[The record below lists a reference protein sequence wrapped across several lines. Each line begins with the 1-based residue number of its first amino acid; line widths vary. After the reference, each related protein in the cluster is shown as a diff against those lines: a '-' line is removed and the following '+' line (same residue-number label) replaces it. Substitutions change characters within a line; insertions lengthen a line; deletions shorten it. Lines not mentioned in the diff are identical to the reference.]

1 MSDTSINP
9 VNIPSLQPRNQ
20 VNFQQNPNGTQ
31 PPMQGAGGEQ
41 IRQSVDNSY
50 LANRAKASG
59 DATPDQLL
67 PYWLASWYGLS
78 QLMDKFNPLC
88 RGEYKDSILGKLG
101 AWGDKG
107 STQTKVGRGI
117 ESGLNW
123 VDNKTTA
130 LAKKNKI
137 VNALKNYSTRPEWS
151 FAKTPWAGLQG
162 FLAMDTEQL
171 FENFLTPLTNRQAK
185 SPFFGIPLSPKTH
198 YYQGLEQYGN
208 ITQEEINNFVKSLK
222 GKTFAE
228 KGLALQKK
236 ELELLGADSKIVAKI
251 EAKTGSKGLE
261 KYAKSLKIKKLGFK
275 SIREFNELKGKFLD
289 NPTKVIKALENSDK
303 KIKFSIWRGNDS
315 ILGKIKS
322 NLIGRTATTT
332 EYLNKYKA
340 TLGKGNPTRLG
351 KLLPASLGWLTEGT
365 TSRFAGGKLAV
376 LMQSYFLADML
387 YHTVKA
393 PKGEKGKTFAERFV
407 NDFTYFVAMTVGIK
421 AMHKVGGLKYLGL
434 KDKAGIEAYRKGIE
448 EFKLKHEAGL
458 LNNKKAYKFA
468 QKRLDVLLGKQ
479 NVKGFFNKLAFKIG
493 KLINLGNESV
503 PAYKSASK
511 YNINWLRKLAN
522 KNIIGVPL
530 RFAIPMLM
538 ISPFIA
544 KLTTKTAHK
553 IFGKPTN
560 SVLDED
566 KEPEEDKMTQQV
578 QPQNN
583 PEVNKPQQPPR
594 NPNQYADS
602 NLIKQRINAI
612 NNGQMA
618 NNTTNTNTQ
627 AQTTSTNT
635 STTSQNTTQTTEA
648 KSEDGKPLKENEEK
662 EPVRTYIP
670 SPVGMVQQTP
680 DMSGINQ
687 AMAQADAAEKYANS
701 VLKMG

>member
-1 MSDTSINP
+1 MSDTAINP
-9 VNIPSLQPRNQ
+9 INIPSLQPKNQ
-20 VNFQQNPNGTQ
+20 VNFQQNPSYTQ
-31 PPMQGAGGEQ
+31 PPMQGTGSEQ

-59 DATPDQLL
+59 DATPEQLL
-67 PYWLASWYGLS
+67 PFWLASWYGLG

-88 RGEYKDSILGKLG
+88 RGEYKDSILGKIG
-101 AWGDKG
+101 GWGDKI
-107 STQTKVGRGI
+107 STETRVGRGI
-117 ESGLNW
+117 ENGLQW
-123 VDNKTTA
+123 IDNKTTA

-151 FAKTPWAGLQG
+151 FAKTPGAGVHG
-162 FLAMDTEQL
+162 FLATDTEQL
-171 FENFLTPLTNRQAK
+171 FENFLNPLTNRQVK
-185 SPFFGIPLSPKTH
+185 SPLFGIPLSTKSN

-208 ITQEEINNFVKSLK
+208 ITQQEINNFVKSLK

-228 KGLALQKK
+228 KTLALQKK
-236 ELELLGADSKIVAKI
+236 ELELLGANADIVAKI
-251 EAKTGSKGLE
+251 EGKTGLKGLE
-261 KYAKSLKIKKLGFK
+261 KLAKSLKVKKLGFK

-289 NPTKVIKALENSDK
+289 NPDKIMKALENADK
-303 KIKFSIWRGNDS
+303 KIKFSVWRGNDN

-322 NLIGRTATTT
+322 HLIGRIATPQ

-340 TLGKGNPTRLG
+340 ILGKGNTSRLG
-351 KLLPASLGWLTEGT
+351 RFLPASLGWLTEGT

-376 LMQSYFLADML
+376 AMQSYFLADML
-387 YHTVKA
+387 YHTIKA
-393 PKGEKGKTFAERFV
+393 PKGEKTKTFAERFV
-407 NDFTYFVAMTVGIK
+407 NDFTYFMAMTFGIK
-421 AMHKVGGLKYLGL
+421 AMHKVGGLKYLGI

-448 EFKLKHEAGL
+448 AFKAKHAAGL

-479 NVKGFFNKLAFKIG
+479 NVKGFFNKLFFKVG
-493 KLINLGNESV
+493 KLINLGNERI
-503 PAYKSASK
+503 PAYKSTSK
-511 YNINWLRKLAN
+511 YNLNWLRKCAN
-522 KNIIGVPL
+522 GNILGVPL
-530 RFAIPMLM
+530 RFAIPMLV
-538 ISPFIA
+538 ISPFLA

-566 KEPEEDKMTQQV
+566 KEPEEVKTAQQQT

-583 PEVNKPQQPPR
+583 NIPEVNKPQQPPR

-602 NLIKQRINAI
+602 NLIKQRTNAI
-612 NNGQMA
+612 NGQQQV
-618 NNTTNTNTQ
+618 NNVNPQQATPNATNPNV
-627 AQTTSTNT
+627 
-635 STTSQNTTQTTEA
+635 SQPT
-648 KSEDGKPLKENEEK
+648 KENEEK

-670 SPVGMVQQTP
+670 SPVGMVPQTP

-687 AMAQADAAEKYANS
+687 AMSQADAAEKYANS
-701 VLKMG
+701 VLKMS

>member
-1 MSDTSINP
+1 MSDTAINP
-9 VNIPSLQPRNQ
+9 INIPSLQPKNQ
-20 VNFQQNPNGTQ
+20 VNFQQNPSYTQ
-31 PPMQGAGGEQ
+31 PPMQGTGSEQ

-59 DATPDQLL
+59 DATPEQLL
-67 PYWLASWYGLS
+67 PFWLASWYGLG

-88 RGEYKDSILGKLG
+88 RGEYKDSILGKIG
-101 AWGDKG
+101 GWGDKV
-107 STQTKVGRGI
+107 STETKVGRGI
-117 ESGLNW
+117 ENGLQW
-123 VDNKTTA
+123 IDNKTTA

-151 FAKTPWAGLQG
+151 FAKTPGAGVHG
-162 FLAMDTEQL
+162 FLATDTEQL
-171 FENFLTPLTNRQAK
+171 FENFLNPLTNRQVK
-185 SPFFGIPLSPKTH
+185 SPLFGIPLSAKSN

-208 ITQEEINNFVKSLK
+208 ISQQEINNFVKSLK

-228 KGLALQKK
+228 KTLALQKK
-236 ELELLGADSKIVAKI
+236 ELELLGANADIVAKI
-251 EAKTGSKGLE
+251 EGKTGLKGLE
-261 KYAKSLKIKKLGFK
+261 KLAKSLKVKKLGFK

-289 NPTKVIKALENSDK
+289 NPDKIMKALENADK
-303 KIKFSIWRGNDS
+303 KIKFSVWRGNDN

-322 NLIGRTATTT
+322 HLIGRIATPQ

-340 TLGKGNPTRLG
+340 ILGKGNTSRLG
-351 KLLPASLGWLTEGT
+351 RFLPASLGWLTEGT

-376 LMQSYFLADML
+376 AMQSYFLADML
-387 YHTVKA
+387 YHTIKA
-393 PKGEKGKTFAERFV
+393 PKGEKTKTFAERFV
-407 NDFTYFVAMTVGIK
+407 NDFTYFMAMTFGIK
-421 AMHKVGGLKYLGL
+421 AMHKVGGLKYLGI
-434 KDKAGIEAYRKGIE
+434 KDKAGIEAYRKGVE
-448 EFKLKHEAGL
+448 AFKAKHAAGL

-479 NVKGFFNKLAFKIG
+479 NVKGFFNKLFFKVG
-493 KLINLGNESV
+493 KLINLGNERI
-503 PAYKSASK
+503 PAYKSTSK
-511 YNINWLRKLAN
+511 YNLNWLRKCAN
-522 KNIIGVPL
+522 GNILGVPL
-530 RFAIPMLM
+530 RFAIPMLV
-538 ISPFIA
+538 ISPFLA

-566 KEPEEDKMTQQV
+566 KEPEEVKTAQQQT

-583 PEVNKPQQPPR
+583 NIPEVNKPQQPPR

-602 NLIKQRINAI
+602 NLIKQRTNAI
-612 NNGQMA
+612 NGQQQV
-618 NNTTNTNTQ
+618 NNVNPQQATPNATNPNV
-627 AQTTSTNT
+627 AQPT
-635 STTSQNTTQTTEA
+635 
-648 KSEDGKPLKENEEK
+648 KENEEK

-670 SPVGMVQQTP
+670 SPVGMVPQTP

-687 AMAQADAAEKYANS
+687 AMSQADAAEKYANS

>member
-1 MSDTSINP
+1 MSDTAINP
-9 VNIPSLQPRNQ
+9 INIPSLQPKNP
-20 VNFQQNPNGTQ
+20 VNFQQNPSYTQ
-31 PPMQGAGGEQ
+31 PPMQGTSSEQ

-59 DATPDQLL
+59 DATPEQLL
-67 PYWLASWYGLS
+67 PFWLASWYGLG

-88 RGEYKDSILGKLG
+88 RGEYKDSILGKIG
-101 AWGDKG
+101 GWGDKI
-107 STQTKVGRGI
+107 STETRIGRGI
-117 ESGLNW
+117 ENGLQW
-123 VDNKTTA
+123 IDNKTTA

-151 FAKTPWAGLQG
+151 FAKTPGAGVHG
-162 FLAMDTEQL
+162 FLATDTEQL
-171 FENFLTPLTNRQAK
+171 FENFLNPLTNRQVK
-185 SPFFGIPLSPKTH
+185 SPLFGIPLSTKSN

-208 ITQEEINNFVKSLK
+208 ITQQEINNFVKSLK

-228 KGLALQKK
+228 KTLALQKK
-236 ELELLGADSKIVAKI
+236 ELELLGANADIVAKI
-251 EAKTGSKGLE
+251 EGKTGLKGLE
-261 KYAKSLKIKKLGFK
+261 KLAKSLKVKKLGFK

-289 NPTKVIKALENSDK
+289 NPDKIMKALENADK
-303 KIKFSIWRGNDS
+303 KIKFSVWRGNDN

-322 NLIGRTATTT
+322 HLIGRIATPQ

-340 TLGKGNPTRLG
+340 ILGKGNTSRLG
-351 KLLPASLGWLTEGT
+351 KFLPASLGWLTEGT

-376 LMQSYFLADML
+376 AMQSYFLADML
-387 YHTVKA
+387 YHTIKA
-393 PKGEKGKTFAERFV
+393 PKGEKTKTFAERFV
-407 NDFTYFVAMTVGIK
+407 NDFTYFMAMTFGIK
-421 AMHKVGGLKYLGL
+421 AMHKVGGLKYLGI

-448 EFKLKHEAGL
+448 AFKAKHAAGL

-479 NVKGFFNKLAFKIG
+479 NVKGFFNKLFFKVG
-493 KLINLGNESV
+493 KLINLGNERI
-503 PAYKSASK
+503 PAYKSTSK
-511 YNINWLRKLAN
+511 YNLNWLRKCAN
-522 KNIIGVPL
+522 GNILGVPL
-530 RFAIPMLM
+530 RFAIPMLV
-538 ISPFIA
+538 ISPFLA

-566 KEPEEDKMTQQV
+566 KEPEEVKTAQQQTQS
-578 QPQNN
+578 QNN
-583 PEVNKPQQPPR
+583 NIPEVNKPQQPPR

-602 NLIKQRINAI
+602 NLIKQRTNAI
-612 NNGQMA
+612 NGQQQV
-618 NNTTNTNTQ
+618 NNVNPQQATPNATNPNV
-627 AQTTSTNT
+627 AQPT
-635 STTSQNTTQTTEA
+635 
-648 KSEDGKPLKENEEK
+648 KENEEK

-670 SPVGMVQQTP
+670 SPVGMVPQTP

-687 AMAQADAAEKYANS
+687 AMSQADAAEKYANS

>member
-1 MSDTSINP
+1 MSDTAINP
-9 VNIPSLQPRNQ
+9 INIPSLQPKNQ
-20 VNFQQNPNGTQ
+20 VNFQQNPSYTQ
-31 PPMQGAGGEQ
+31 PPMQGTGSEQ

-59 DATPDQLL
+59 DATPEQLL
-67 PYWLASWYGLS
+67 PFWLASWYGLG

-88 RGEYKDSILGKLG
+88 RGEYKDSILGKIG
-101 AWGDKG
+101 GWGDKV
-107 STQTKVGRGI
+107 STETRVGRGI
-117 ESGLNW
+117 ENGLQW
-123 VDNKTTA
+123 IDNKTTA

-151 FAKTPWAGLQG
+151 FAKTPGAGVHG
-162 FLAMDTEQL
+162 FLATDTEQL
-171 FENFLTPLTNRQAK
+171 FENFLNPLTNRQVK
-185 SPFFGIPLSPKTH
+185 SPLFGIPLSAKSN

-208 ITQEEINNFVKSLK
+208 ITQQEINNFVKSLK

-228 KGLALQKK
+228 KTLALQKK
-236 ELELLGADSKIVAKI
+236 ELELLGANADIVAKI
-251 EAKTGSKGLE
+251 EGKTGLKGLE
-261 KYAKSLKIKKLGFK
+261 KLAKSLKVKKLGFK

-289 NPTKVIKALENSDK
+289 NPDKIMKALENADK
-303 KIKFSIWRGNDS
+303 KIKFSVWRGNDN

-322 NLIGRTATTT
+322 HLIGRIATPQ

-340 TLGKGNPTRLG
+340 ILGKGNTSRLG
-351 KLLPASLGWLTEGT
+351 RFLPASLGWLTEGT

-376 LMQSYFLADML
+376 AMQSYFLADML
-387 YHTVKA
+387 YHTIKA
-393 PKGEKGKTFAERFV
+393 PKGEKTKTFAERFV
-407 NDFTYFVAMTVGIK
+407 NDFTYFMAMTFGIK
-421 AMHKVGGLKYLGL
+421 AMHKVGGLKYLGI

-448 EFKLKHEAGL
+448 AFKAKHAAGL
-458 LNNKKAYKFA
+458 LKNKKAYKFA

-479 NVKGFFNKLAFKIG
+479 NVKGFFNKLFFKVG
-493 KLINLGNESV
+493 KLINLGNERI
-503 PAYKSASK
+503 PAYKSTSK
-511 YNINWLRKLAN
+511 YNLNWLRKCAN
-522 KNIIGVPL
+522 GNILGVPL
-530 RFAIPMLM
+530 RFAIPMLV
-538 ISPFIA
+538 ISPFLA

-566 KEPEEDKMTQQV
+566 KEPEEVKTAQQQT

-583 PEVNKPQQPPR
+583 NIPEVNKPQQPPR

-602 NLIKQRINAI
+602 NLIKQRTNAI
-612 NNGQMA
+612 NGQQQV
-618 NNTTNTNTQ
+618 NNVNPQQATPNATNPNV
-627 AQTTSTNT
+627 AQPT
-635 STTSQNTTQTTEA
+635 
-648 KSEDGKPLKENEEK
+648 KGNEEK

-670 SPVGMVQQTP
+670 SPVGMVPQTP

-687 AMAQADAAEKYANS
+687 AMSQADAAEKYANS

>member
-1 MSDTSINP
+1 MSDTAINP
-9 VNIPSLQPRNQ
+9 INIPSLQPKNQ
-20 VNFQQNPNGTQ
+20 VNFQQNPSYTQ
-31 PPMQGAGGEQ
+31 PPMQGTGSEQ

-59 DATPDQLL
+59 DATPEQLL
-67 PYWLASWYGLS
+67 PFWLASWYGLG

-88 RGEYKDSILGKLG
+88 RGEYKDSILGKIG
-101 AWGDKG
+101 GWGDKV
-107 STQTKVGRGI
+107 STETRVGRGI
-117 ESGLNW
+117 ENGLQW
-123 VDNKTTA
+123 IDNKTTA

-151 FAKTPWAGLQG
+151 FAKTPGAGVHG
-162 FLAMDTEQL
+162 FLATDTEQL
-171 FENFLTPLTNRQAK
+171 FENFLNPLTNRQVK
-185 SPFFGIPLSPKTH
+185 SPLFGIPLSAKSN

-208 ITQEEINNFVKSLK
+208 ITQQEINNFVKSLK

-228 KGLALQKK
+228 KTLALQKK
-236 ELELLGADSKIVAKI
+236 ELELLGANADIVAKI
-251 EAKTGSKGLE
+251 EGKTGLKGLE
-261 KYAKSLKIKKLGFK
+261 KLAKSLKVKKLGFK

-289 NPTKVIKALENSDK
+289 NPDKIMKALENADK
-303 KIKFSIWRGNDS
+303 KIKFSVWRGNDN

-322 NLIGRTATTT
+322 HLIGRIATPQ

-340 TLGKGNPTRLG
+340 ILGKGNTSRLG
-351 KLLPASLGWLTEGT
+351 RFLPASLGWLTEGT

-376 LMQSYFLADML
+376 AMQSYFLADML
-387 YHTVKA
+387 YHTIKA
-393 PKGEKGKTFAERFV
+393 PKGEKTKTFAERFV
-407 NDFTYFVAMTVGIK
+407 NDFTYFMAMTFGIK
-421 AMHKVGGLKYLGL
+421 AMHKVGGLKYLGI

-448 EFKLKHEAGL
+448 AFKAKHAAGL
-458 LNNKKAYKFA
+458 LKNKKAYKFA

-479 NVKGFFNKLAFKIG
+479 NVKGFFNKLFFKVG
-493 KLINLGNESV
+493 KLINLGNERI
-503 PAYKSASK
+503 PAYKSTSK
-511 YNINWLRKLAN
+511 YNLNWLRKCAN
-522 KNIIGVPL
+522 GNILGVPL
-530 RFAIPMLM
+530 RFAIPMLV
-538 ISPFIA
+538 ISPFLA

-566 KEPEEDKMTQQV
+566 KEPEEVKTAQQQT

-583 PEVNKPQQPPR
+583 NIPEVNKPQQPPR

-602 NLIKQRINAI
+602 NLIKQRTNAI
-612 NNGQMA
+612 NGQQQV
-618 NNTTNTNTQ
+618 NNVNPQQATPNATNPNA
-627 AQTTSTNT
+627 AQPT
-635 STTSQNTTQTTEA
+635 
-648 KSEDGKPLKENEEK
+648 KENEEK

-670 SPVGMVQQTP
+670 SPVGMVPQTP

-687 AMAQADAAEKYANS
+687 AMSQADAAEKYANS

>member
-1 MSDTSINP
+1 MSDTAINP
-9 VNIPSLQPRNQ
+9 INIPSLQPKNQ
-20 VNFQQNPNGTQ
+20 VNFQQNPSYTQ
-31 PPMQGAGGEQ
+31 PPMQGTGSEQ

-59 DATPDQLL
+59 DATPEQLL
-67 PYWLASWYGLS
+67 PFWLASWYGLG

-88 RGEYKDSILGKLG
+88 RGEYKDSILGKIG
-101 AWGDKG
+101 GWGDKI
-107 STQTKVGRGI
+107 STETRVGRGI
-117 ESGLNW
+117 ENGLQW
-123 VDNKTTA
+123 IDNKTTA

-151 FAKTPWAGLQG
+151 FAKTPGAGVHG
-162 FLAMDTEQL
+162 FLATDTEQL
-171 FENFLTPLTNRQAK
+171 FENFLNPLTNRQVK
-185 SPFFGIPLSPKTH
+185 SPLFGIPLSTKSN

-208 ITQEEINNFVKSLK
+208 ITQQEINNFVKSLK

-228 KGLALQKK
+228 KTLALQKK
-236 ELELLGADSKIVAKI
+236 ELELLGANADIVAKI
-251 EAKTGSKGLE
+251 EGKTGLKGLE
-261 KYAKSLKIKKLGFK
+261 KLAKSLKVKKLGFK

-289 NPTKVIKALENSDK
+289 NPDKIMKALENADK
-303 KIKFSIWRGNDS
+303 KIKFSVWRGNDN

-322 NLIGRTATTT
+322 HLIGRIATPQ

-340 TLGKGNPTRLG
+340 VLGKGNTSRLG
-351 KLLPASLGWLTEGT
+351 RFLPASLGWLTEGT

-376 LMQSYFLADML
+376 AMQSYFLADML
-387 YHTVKA
+387 YHTIKA
-393 PKGEKGKTFAERFV
+393 PKGEKTKTFAERFV
-407 NDFTYFVAMTVGIK
+407 NDFTYFMAMTFGIK
-421 AMHKVGGLKYLGL
+421 AMHKVGGLKYLGI

-448 EFKLKHEAGL
+448 AFKAKHAAGL

-479 NVKGFFNKLAFKIG
+479 NVKGFFNKLFFKVG
-493 KLINLGNESV
+493 KLINLGNERI
-503 PAYKSASK
+503 PAYKSTSK
-511 YNINWLRKLAN
+511 YNLNWLRKCAN
-522 KNIIGVPL
+522 GNILGVPL
-530 RFAIPMLM
+530 RFAIPMLV
-538 ISPFIA
+538 ISPFLA

-566 KEPEEDKMTQQV
+566 KEPEEVKTAQQQT

-583 PEVNKPQQPPR
+583 NIPEVNKPQQPPR

-602 NLIKQRINAI
+602 NLIKQRTNAI
-612 NNGQMA
+612 NGQQQV
-618 NNTTNTNTQ
+618 NNVNPQQATPNATNPNV
-627 AQTTSTNT
+627 AQPT
-635 STTSQNTTQTTEA
+635 
-648 KSEDGKPLKENEEK
+648 KGNEEK

-670 SPVGMVQQTP
+670 SPVGMVPQTP

-687 AMAQADAAEKYANS
+687 AMSQADAAEKYANS

>member
-1 MSDTSINP
+1 MSDTAINP
-9 VNIPSLQPRNQ
+9 INIPSLQPKNQ
-20 VNFQQNPNGTQ
+20 VNFQQNPSYTQ
-31 PPMQGAGGEQ
+31 PPMQGTGSEQ

-59 DATPDQLL
+59 DATPEQLL
-67 PYWLASWYGLS
+67 PFWLASWYGLG

-88 RGEYKDSILGKLG
+88 RGEYKDSILGKIG
-101 AWGDKG
+101 GWGDKV
-107 STQTKVGRGI
+107 STETRVGRGI
-117 ESGLNW
+117 ENGLQW
-123 VDNKTTA
+123 IDNKTTA

-151 FAKTPWAGLQG
+151 FAKTPGAGVHG
-162 FLAMDTEQL
+162 FLATDTEQL
-171 FENFLTPLTNRQAK
+171 FENFLNPLTNRQVK
-185 SPFFGIPLSPKTH
+185 SPLFGIPLSAKSN

-208 ITQEEINNFVKSLK
+208 ITQQEINNFVKSLK

-228 KGLALQKK
+228 KTLALQKK
-236 ELELLGADSKIVAKI
+236 ELELLGANADIVAKI
-251 EAKTGSKGLE
+251 EGKTGLKGLE
-261 KYAKSLKIKKLGFK
+261 KLAKSLKVKKLGFK

-289 NPTKVIKALENSDK
+289 NPDKIMKALENADK
-303 KIKFSIWRGNDS
+303 KIKFSVWRGNDN

-322 NLIGRTATTT
+322 HLIGRIATPQ

-340 TLGKGNPTRLG
+340 ILGKGNTSRLG
-351 KLLPASLGWLTEGT
+351 RFLPASLGWLTEGT

-376 LMQSYFLADML
+376 AMQSYFLADML
-387 YHTVKA
+387 YHTIKA
-393 PKGEKGKTFAERFV
+393 PKGEKTKTFAERFV
-407 NDFTYFVAMTVGIK
+407 NDFTYFMAMTFGIK
-421 AMHKVGGLKYLGL
+421 AMHKVGGLKYLGI
-434 KDKAGIEAYRKGIE
+434 KDKAGIEAYRKGVE
-448 EFKLKHEAGL
+448 VFKAKHAAGL

-479 NVKGFFNKLAFKIG
+479 NVKGFFNKLFFKVG
-493 KLINLGNESV
+493 KLINLGNERI
-503 PAYKSASK
+503 PAYKSTSK
-511 YNINWLRKLAN
+511 YNLNWLRKCAN
-522 KNIIGVPL
+522 GNILGVPL
-530 RFAIPMLM
+530 RFAIPMLV
-538 ISPFIA
+538 ISPFLA

-566 KEPEEDKMTQQV
+566 KEPEEVKTVQQQT

-583 PEVNKPQQPPR
+583 NIPEVNKPQQPPR

-602 NLIKQRINAI
+602 NLIKQRTNAI
-612 NNGQMA
+612 NGQQQVNNA
-618 NNTTNTNTQ
+618 NPQQATPNATNPNV
-627 AQTTSTNT
+627 AQPT
-635 STTSQNTTQTTEA
+635 
-648 KSEDGKPLKENEEK
+648 KENEEK

-670 SPVGMVQQTP
+670 SPVGMVPQTP

-687 AMAQADAAEKYANS
+687 AMSQADAAEKYANS

>member
-1 MSDTSINP
+1 MSDTAINP
-9 VNIPSLQPRNQ
+9 INIPSLQPKNS
-20 VNFQQNPNGTQ
+20 VNFQQNPSYTQ
-31 PPMQGAGGEQ
+31 PPMQGTGSEQ

-59 DATPDQLL
+59 DATPEQLL
-67 PYWLASWYGLS
+67 PFWLASWYGLG

-88 RGEYKDSILGKLG
+88 RGEYKDSILGKIG
-101 AWGDKG
+101 GWGDKI
-107 STQTKVGRGI
+107 STETKVGRGI
-117 ESGLNW
+117 ENGLQW
-123 VDNKTTA
+123 IDNKTTA

-151 FAKTPWAGLQG
+151 FAKTPGAGVHG
-162 FLAMDTEQL
+162 FLATDTEQL
-171 FENFLTPLTNRQAK
+171 FENFLNPLTNRQVK
-185 SPFFGIPLSPKTH
+185 SPLFGIPLSAKSN

-208 ITQEEINNFVKSLK
+208 ITQQEINNFVKSLK

-228 KGLALQKK
+228 KTLALQKK
-236 ELELLGADSKIVAKI
+236 ELELLGANADIVAKI
-251 EAKTGSKGLE
+251 EGKTGLKGLE
-261 KYAKSLKIKKLGFK
+261 KLAKSLKVKKLGFK

-289 NPTKVIKALENSDK
+289 NPDKIMKALENADK
-303 KIKFSIWRGNDS
+303 KIKFSVWRGNDN

-322 NLIGRTATTT
+322 HLIGRIATPQ

-340 TLGKGNPTRLG
+340 VLGKGNTSRLG
-351 KLLPASLGWLTEGT
+351 RFLPASLGWLTEGT

-376 LMQSYFLADML
+376 AMQSYFLADML
-387 YHTVKA
+387 YHTIKA
-393 PKGEKGKTFAERFV
+393 PKGEKTKTFAERFV
-407 NDFTYFVAMTVGIK
+407 NDFTYFMAMTFGIK
-421 AMHKVGGLKYLGL
+421 AMHKVGGLKYLGI

-448 EFKLKHEAGL
+448 AFKAKHAAGL

-479 NVKGFFNKLAFKIG
+479 NVKGFFNKLFFKVG
-493 KLINLGNESV
+493 KLINLGNERI
-503 PAYKSASK
+503 PAYKSTSK
-511 YNINWLRKLAN
+511 YNLNWLRKCAN
-522 KNIIGVPL
+522 GNILGVPL
-530 RFAIPMLM
+530 RFAIPMLV
-538 ISPFIA
+538 ISPFLA

-566 KEPEEDKMTQQV
+566 KEPEEVKTAQQQT

-583 PEVNKPQQPPR
+583 NIPEVNKPQQPPR

-602 NLIKQRINAI
+602 NLIKQRTNAI
-612 NNGQMA
+612 NGQQQV
-618 NNTTNTNTQ
+618 NNVNPQQATPNATNPNA
-627 AQTTSTNT
+627 AQPT
-635 STTSQNTTQTTEA
+635 
-648 KSEDGKPLKENEEK
+648 KGNEEK

-670 SPVGMVQQTP
+670 SPVGMVPQTP

-687 AMAQADAAEKYANS
+687 AMSQADAAEKYANS

>member
-1 MSDTSINP
+1 MSDTAINP
-9 VNIPSLQPRNQ
+9 INIPSLQPKNQ
-20 VNFQQNPNGTQ
+20 VNFQQNPSYTQ
-31 PPMQGAGGEQ
+31 PPMQGTGSEQ

-59 DATPDQLL
+59 DATPEQLL
-67 PYWLASWYGLS
+67 PFWLASWYGLG

-88 RGEYKDSILGKLG
+88 RGEYKDSILGKIG
-101 AWGDKG
+101 GWGDKV
-107 STQTKVGRGI
+107 STETRVGRGI
-117 ESGLNW
+117 ENGLQW
-123 VDNKTTA
+123 IDNKTTA

-151 FAKTPWAGLQG
+151 FAKTPGAGVHG
-162 FLAMDTEQL
+162 FLATDTEQL
-171 FENFLTPLTNRQAK
+171 FENFLNPLTNRQVK
-185 SPFFGIPLSPKTH
+185 SPLFGIPLSAKSN

-208 ITQEEINNFVKSLK
+208 ITQQEINNFVKSLK

-228 KGLALQKK
+228 KTLALQKK
-236 ELELLGADSKIVAKI
+236 ELELLGANADIVAKI
-251 EAKTGSKGLE
+251 EGKTGLKGLE
-261 KYAKSLKIKKLGFK
+261 KLAKSLKVKKLGFK
-275 SIREFNELKGKFLD
+275 SIREFNELKGNFLD
-289 NPTKVIKALENSDK
+289 NPDKIMKALENADK
-303 KIKFSIWRGNDS
+303 KIKFSVWRGSDN

-322 NLIGRTATTT
+322 HLIGRIATPQ

-340 TLGKGNPTRLG
+340 ILGKGNTSRLG
-351 KLLPASLGWLTEGT
+351 RFLPASLGWLTEGT

-376 LMQSYFLADML
+376 AMQSYFLADML
-387 YHTVKA
+387 YHTIKA
-393 PKGEKGKTFAERFV
+393 PKGEKTKTFAERFV
-407 NDFTYFVAMTVGIK
+407 NDFTYFMAMTFGIK
-421 AMHKVGGLKYLGL
+421 AMHKVGGLKYLGI

-448 EFKLKHEAGL
+448 AFKAKHAAGL

-479 NVKGFFNKLAFKIG
+479 NVKGFFNKLFFKVG
-493 KLINLGNESV
+493 KLINLGNERI
-503 PAYKSASK
+503 PAYKSTSK
-511 YNINWLRKLAN
+511 YNLNWLRKCAN
-522 KNIIGVPL
+522 GNILGVPL
-530 RFAIPMLM
+530 RFAIPMLV
-538 ISPFIA
+538 ISPFLA

-566 KEPEEDKMTQQV
+566 KEPEEVKTAQQQT

-583 PEVNKPQQPPR
+583 NIPEVNKPQQPPR

-602 NLIKQRINAI
+602 NLIKQRTNAI
-612 NNGQMA
+612 NGQQQV
-618 NNTTNTNTQ
+618 NNVNPQQATPNATNPNV
-627 AQTTSTNT
+627 AQPT
-635 STTSQNTTQTTEA
+635 
-648 KSEDGKPLKENEEK
+648 KEKEEK

-670 SPVGMVQQTP
+670 SPVGMVPQTP

-687 AMAQADAAEKYANS
+687 AMTQADAAEKYANS

>member
-1 MSDTSINP
+1 MSDTAINP
-9 VNIPSLQPRNQ
+9 INIPSLQPKNQ
-20 VNFQQNPNGTQ
+20 VNFQQNPSYTQ
-31 PPMQGAGGEQ
+31 PPMQGTGSEQ

-59 DATPDQLL
+59 DATPEQLL
-67 PYWLASWYGLS
+67 PFWLASWYGLG

-88 RGEYKDSILGKLG
+88 RGEYKDSILGKIG
-101 AWGDKG
+101 GWGDKV
-107 STQTKVGRGI
+107 STKTRVGRGI
-117 ESGLNW
+117 ENGLQW
-123 VDNKTTA
+123 IDNKTTA

-151 FAKTPWAGLQG
+151 FAKTPGAGVHG
-162 FLAMDTEQL
+162 FLATDTEQL
-171 FENFLTPLTNRQAK
+171 FENFLNPLTNRQVK
-185 SPFFGIPLSPKTH
+185 SPLFGIPLSAKSN

-208 ITQEEINNFVKSLK
+208 ITQQEINNFVKSLK

-228 KGLALQKK
+228 KTLALQKK
-236 ELELLGADSKIVAKI
+236 ELELLGANADIVAKI
-251 EAKTGSKGLE
+251 EGKTGLKGLE
-261 KYAKSLKIKKLGFK
+261 KLAKSLKVKKLGFK
-275 SIREFNELKGKFLD
+275 SIREFNELKGNFLD
-289 NPTKVIKALENSDK
+289 NPDKIMKALENADK
-303 KIKFSIWRGNDS
+303 KIKFSVWRGNDN

-322 NLIGRTATTT
+322 HLIGRIATPQ

-340 TLGKGNPTRLG
+340 ILGKGNTSRLG
-351 KLLPASLGWLTEGT
+351 RFLPASLGWLTEGT

-376 LMQSYFLADML
+376 AMQSYFLADML
-387 YHTVKA
+387 YHTIKA
-393 PKGEKGKTFAERFV
+393 PKGEKTKTFAERFV
-407 NDFTYFVAMTVGIK
+407 NDFTYFMAMTFGIK
-421 AMHKVGGLKYLGL
+421 AMHKVGGLKYLGI

-448 EFKLKHEAGL
+448 AFKAKHAAGL

-479 NVKGFFNKLAFKIG
+479 NVKGFFNKLFFKVG
-493 KLINLGNESV
+493 KLINLGNERI
-503 PAYKSASK
+503 PAYKSTSK
-511 YNINWLRKLAN
+511 YNLNWLRKCAN
-522 KNIIGVPL
+522 GNILGVPL
-530 RFAIPMLM
+530 RFAIPMLV
-538 ISPFIA
+538 ISPFLA

-566 KEPEEDKMTQQV
+566 KEPEEVKTAQQT

-583 PEVNKPQQPPR
+583 NIPEVNKPQQPPR

-602 NLIKQRINAI
+602 NLIKQRTNAI
-612 NNGQMA
+612 NGQQQV
-618 NNTTNTNTQ
+618 NNVNPQQATPNATNPNV
-627 AQTTSTNT
+627 AQPT
-635 STTSQNTTQTTEA
+635 
-648 KSEDGKPLKENEEK
+648 KENEEK

-670 SPVGMVQQTP
+670 SPVGMVPQTP

-687 AMAQADAAEKYANS
+687 AMSQADAAEKYANS

>member
-1 MSDTSINP
+1 MSDTAINP
-9 VNIPSLQPRNQ
+9 INIPSLQPKNQ
-20 VNFQQNPNGTQ
+20 VNFQQNPSYTQ
-31 PPMQGAGGEQ
+31 PPMQGTGSEQ

-59 DATPDQLL
+59 DATPEQLL
-67 PYWLASWYGLS
+67 PFWLASWYGLG

-88 RGEYKDSILGKLG
+88 RGEYKDSILGKIG
-101 AWGDKG
+101 GWGDKV
-107 STQTKVGRGI
+107 STETRVGRGI
-117 ESGLNW
+117 ENGLQW
-123 VDNKTTA
+123 IDNKTTA

-151 FAKTPWAGLQG
+151 FAKTPGAGVHG
-162 FLAMDTEQL
+162 FLATDTEQL
-171 FENFLTPLTNRQAK
+171 FENFLNPLTNRQVK
-185 SPFFGIPLSPKTH
+185 SPLFGIPLSAKSN

-208 ITQEEINNFVKSLK
+208 ITQQEINNFVKSLK

-228 KGLALQKK
+228 KTLALQKK
-236 ELELLGADSKIVAKI
+236 ELELLGANADIVAKI
-251 EAKTGSKGLE
+251 EGKTGLKGLE
-261 KYAKSLKIKKLGFK
+261 KLAKSLKVKKLGFK

-289 NPTKVIKALENSDK
+289 NPDKIMKALENADK
-303 KIKFSIWRGNDS
+303 KIKFSVWRGNDN

-322 NLIGRTATTT
+322 HLIGRIATPQ

-340 TLGKGNPTRLG
+340 ILGKGNTSRLG
-351 KLLPASLGWLTEGT
+351 RFLPASLGWLTEGT

-376 LMQSYFLADML
+376 AMQSYFLADML
-387 YHTVKA
+387 YHTIKA
-393 PKGEKGKTFAERFV
+393 PKGEKTKTFAERFV
-407 NDFTYFVAMTVGIK
+407 NDFTYFMAMTFGIK
-421 AMHKVGGLKYLGL
+421 AMHKVGGLKYLGI

-448 EFKLKHEAGL
+448 AFKAKHAAGL

-479 NVKGFFNKLAFKIG
+479 NVKGFFNKLFFKVG
-493 KLINLGNESV
+493 KLINLGNERI
-503 PAYKSASK
+503 PAYKSTSK
-511 YNINWLRKLAN
+511 YNLNWLRKCAN
-522 KNIIGVPL
+522 GNILGVPL
-530 RFAIPMLM
+530 RFAIPMLV
-538 ISPFIA
+538 ISPFLA

-566 KEPEEDKMTQQV
+566 KEPEEVKTAQQQT

-583 PEVNKPQQPPR
+583 NIPEVNKPQQPPR

-602 NLIKQRINAI
+602 NLIKQRTNAI
-612 NNGQMA
+612 NGQQQVNNVNPQQATPNAA
-618 NNTTNTNTQ
+618 NPNV
-627 AQTTSTNT
+627 AQPT
-635 STTSQNTTQTTEA
+635 
-648 KSEDGKPLKENEEK
+648 KENEEK

-670 SPVGMVQQTP
+670 SPVGMVPQTP

-687 AMAQADAAEKYANS
+687 AMSQADAAEKYANS

>member
-1 MSDTSINP
+1 MSDTAINP
-9 VNIPSLQPRNQ
+9 INIPSLQPKNQ
-20 VNFQQNPNGTQ
+20 VNFQQNPSYTQ
-31 PPMQGAGGEQ
+31 PPMQGTGSEQ

-59 DATPDQLL
+59 DATPEQLL
-67 PYWLASWYGLS
+67 PFWLASWYGLG

-88 RGEYKDSILGKLG
+88 RGEYKDSILGKIG
-101 AWGDKG
+101 GWGDKV
-107 STQTKVGRGI
+107 STETRVGRGI
-117 ESGLNW
+117 ENGLQW
-123 VDNKTTA
+123 IDNKTTA

-151 FAKTPWAGLQG
+151 FAKTPGAGVHG
-162 FLAMDTEQL
+162 FLATDTEQL
-171 FENFLTPLTNRQAK
+171 FENFLNPLTNRQVK
-185 SPFFGIPLSPKTH
+185 SPFFGIPLSAKSN

-208 ITQEEINNFVKSLK
+208 ITQQEINNFVKSLK

-228 KGLALQKK
+228 KTLALQKK
-236 ELELLGADSKIVAKI
+236 ELELLGANADIVAKI
-251 EAKTGSKGLE
+251 EGKTGLKGLE
-261 KYAKSLKIKKLGFK
+261 KLAKSLKVKKLGFK
-275 SIREFNELKGKFLD
+275 SIREFNELKGNFLD
-289 NPTKVIKALENSDK
+289 NPDKIMKALENADK
-303 KIKFSIWRGNDS
+303 KIKFSVWRGNDN

-322 NLIGRTATTT
+322 HLIGRIATPQ

-340 TLGKGNPTRLG
+340 VLGKGNTSRLG
-351 KLLPASLGWLTEGT
+351 RFLPASLGWLTEGT

-376 LMQSYFLADML
+376 AMQSYFLADML
-387 YHTVKA
+387 YHTIKA
-393 PKGEKGKTFAERFV
+393 PKGEKTKTFAERFV
-407 NDFTYFVAMTVGIK
+407 NDFTYFMAMTFGIK
-421 AMHKVGGLKYLGL
+421 AMHKVGGLKYLGI

-448 EFKLKHEAGL
+448 AFKAKHAAGL

-479 NVKGFFNKLAFKIG
+479 NVKGFFNKLFFKVG
-493 KLINLGNESV
+493 KLINLGNERI
-503 PAYKSASK
+503 PAYKSTSK
-511 YNINWLRKLAN
+511 YNLNWLRKCAN
-522 KNIIGVPL
+522 GNILGVPL
-530 RFAIPMLM
+530 RFAIPMLV
-538 ISPFIA
+538 ISPFLA

-566 KEPEEDKMTQQV
+566 KEPEEVKTAQQT

-583 PEVNKPQQPPR
+583 NIPEVNKPQQPPR

-602 NLIKQRINAI
+602 NLIKQRTNAI
-612 NNGQMA
+612 NGQQQV
-618 NNTTNTNTQ
+618 NNVNPQQATPNATNPNV
-627 AQTTSTNT
+627 AQPT
-635 STTSQNTTQTTEA
+635 
-648 KSEDGKPLKENEEK
+648 KENEEK

-670 SPVGMVQQTP
+670 SPVGMVPQTP

-687 AMAQADAAEKYANS
+687 AMSQADAAEKYANS

>member
-1 MSDTSINP
+1 MSDTAINP
-9 VNIPSLQPRNQ
+9 INIPSLQPKNQ
-20 VNFQQNPNGTQ
+20 VNFQQNPSYTQ
-31 PPMQGAGGEQ
+31 PPMQGTGSEQ

-59 DATPDQLL
+59 DATPEQLL
-67 PYWLASWYGLS
+67 PFWLASWYGLG

-88 RGEYKDSILGKLG
+88 RGEYKDSILGKIG
-101 AWGDKG
+101 GWGDKV
-107 STQTKVGRGI
+107 STETRVGRGI
-117 ESGLNW
+117 ENGLQW
-123 VDNKTTA
+123 IDNKTTA

-151 FAKTPWAGLQG
+151 FAKTPGAGVHG
-162 FLAMDTEQL
+162 FLATDTEQL
-171 FENFLTPLTNRQAK
+171 FENFLNPLTNRQVK
-185 SPFFGIPLSPKTH
+185 SPLFGIPLSTKSN

-208 ITQEEINNFVKSLK
+208 ITQQEINNFVKSLK

-228 KGLALQKK
+228 KTLALQKK
-236 ELELLGADSKIVAKI
+236 ELELLGANADIVAKI
-251 EAKTGSKGLE
+251 EGKTGLKGLE
-261 KYAKSLKIKKLGFK
+261 KLAKSLKVKKLGFK

-289 NPTKVIKALENSDK
+289 NPDKIMKALENADK
-303 KIKFSIWRGNDS
+303 KIKFSVWRGNDN

-322 NLIGRTATTT
+322 HLIGRIATPQ

-340 TLGKGNPTRLG
+340 ILGKGNTSRLG
-351 KLLPASLGWLTEGT
+351 KFLPASLGWLTEGT

-376 LMQSYFLADML
+376 AMQSYFLADML
-387 YHTVKA
+387 YHTIKA
-393 PKGEKGKTFAERFV
+393 PKGEKTKTFAERFV
-407 NDFTYFVAMTVGIK
+407 NDFTYFMAMTFGIK
-421 AMHKVGGLKYLGL
+421 AMHKVGGLKYLGI

-448 EFKLKHEAGL
+448 AFKAKHAAGL

-479 NVKGFFNKLAFKIG
+479 NVKGFFNKLFFKVG
-493 KLINLGNESV
+493 KLINLGNERI
-503 PAYKSASK
+503 PAYKSTSK
-511 YNINWLRKLAN
+511 YNLNWLRKCAN
-522 KNIIGVPL
+522 GNILGVPL
-530 RFAIPMLM
+530 RFAIPMLV
-538 ISPFIA
+538 ISPFLA

-566 KEPEEDKMTQQV
+566 KEPEEVKTAQQQT

-583 PEVNKPQQPPR
+583 NIPEVNKPQQPPR

-602 NLIKQRINAI
+602 NLIKQRTNAI
-612 NNGQMA
+612 NGQQQV
-618 NNTTNTNTQ
+618 NNVNPQQATPNETNPNV
-627 AQTTSTNT
+627 AQPT
-635 STTSQNTTQTTEA
+635 
-648 KSEDGKPLKENEEK
+648 KENEEK

-670 SPVGMVQQTP
+670 SPVGMVPQTP

-687 AMAQADAAEKYANS
+687 AMSQADAAEKYANS